1 MLKNLPILWILVRR
15 DYALQFAGSALG
27 ISWMLV
33 QNLSIILIYT
43 IVFLFLHLKGNPE
56 SAVDFIGYAFSGL
69 LFWVPLQEYMIR
81 GTSILTENRQLIKRS
96 PLGPEIFLW
105 IPFVQML
112 IHFLVT
118 AIPVLV
124 VLSIFG
130 KLNVFLF
137 PLSILVIST
146 VGILLSFVQGYLARA
161 NVILRDITPLIR
173 LISQFFFWSLPILY
187 LSSGFLHSINVWNP
201 LNFPLEIFRSVLLN
215 DFVAVFHWKEF
226 LPYLILFPSIG
237 IFSRSK
243 FHSVILDHL

>member
-15 DYALQFAGSALG
+15 DYALQFAGSSLG

-33 QNLSIILIYT
+33 QNISIILIYT

-112 IHFLVT
+112 VHFLVT
-118 AIPVLV
+118 GIPVLI
-124 VLSIFG
+124 VLIIFQ
-130 KLNVFLF
+130 KLNVYLF
-137 PLSILVIST
+137 PLSILVMFG
-146 VGILLSFVQGYLARA
+146 VGYLLSFVQGYLARA

-201 LNFPLEIFRSVLLN
+201 LNFPLEVFRFVLLN
-215 DFVAVFHWKEF
+215 DFVPVFHWKEF
-226 LPYLILFPSIG
+226 LPYLILFPAVG
-237 IFSRSK
+237 ILCRSK

>member
-118 AIPVLV
+118 AVPVLI
-124 VLSIFG
+124 VLIVFN
-130 KLNVFLF
+130 KLNVVLF
-137 PLSILVIST
+137 PLAILVMFA
-146 VGILLSFVQGYLARA
+146 VGGLLSFIQGYLARA

-201 LNFPLEIFRSVLLN
+201 LNFPLEIFRFVLLN
-215 DFVAVFHWKEF
+215 DFVPVFHWKEF
-226 LPYLILFPSIG
+226 LPYLILIPSIG
-237 IFSRSK
+237 ILCRSK

>member
-1 MLKNLPILWILVRR
+1 MLKSLPILWILVRR
-15 DYALQFAGSALG
+15 DYALQFAGSSLG

-43 IVFLFLHLKGNPE
+43 IVFLFLNLKGNPK
-56 SAVDFIGYAFSGL
+56 SASDFIGYAFSGL

-105 IPFVQML
+105 IPFVQMFV
-112 IHFLVT
+112 HFAVT
-118 AIPVLV
+118 AVPVLI
-124 VLSIFG
+124 VLSVLG
-130 KLNVFLF
+130 KLNVFFF
-137 PLSILVIST
+137 PLSVFVMFG
-146 VGILLSFVQGYLARA
+146 VGYLLSFVQGYLARA

-201 LNFPLEIFRSVLLN
+201 LNFPLELFRFVLLN
-215 DFVAVFHWKEF
+215 DFVPVFHWKEF
-226 LPYLILFPSIG
+226 LPWAVVFPSIG
-237 IFSRSK
+237 ILSRSK

>member
-130 KLNVFLF
+130 KLNVILF